1 MPAGRPESKRG
12 LPLSFEQAIKISI
25 EIMSTLADRRAEMES
40 SSIDDAAAA
49 AAALFVKTFF
59 GYVICVRPAREIDK
73 AVRKY
78 RTGLLGRPYVA

>member
-40 SSIDDAAAA
+40 PSIDDAAA

-73 AVRKY
+73 VVRKY
-78 RTGLLGRPYVA
+78 RTGLLGGP